1 MTIAPPVGRG
11 DSNRH
16 FEVPW
21 RTRALYLA
29 RTTTGGDARDG
40 DATARM
46 VERRDEVE
54 GDGLGAR
61 ARFRGSDAN
70 EEARAM
76 VRRARGE
83 WGDEEARRAASAA
96 ADAPR

>member
-1 MTIAPPVGRG
+1 MT
-11 DSNRH
+11 
-16 FEVPW
+16 
-21 RTRALYLA
+21 TRALYLA

-61 ARFRGSDAN
+61 AFSRIGR

-76 VRRARGE
+76 ARRARGE

-96 ADAPR
+96 VDDAVTREREAREARGCGRRRDA